1 MANMAQY
8 SDCRR
13 EMDSTV
19 FAAHEHERRRGN
31 ASVHR
36 DRSRCRWAGV
46 RVRSSAGLSSPTARR
61 DVPQVSR
68 ECSVRPLTGSLTF
81 LKGGPNWGIA
91 FRRPVFAVSK
101 DNFERIADEMG
112 ADVYVS

>member
-1 MANMAQY
+1 
-8 SDCRR
+8 
-13 EMDSTV
+13 
-19 FAAHEHERRRGN
+19 
-31 ASVHR
+31 
-36 DRSRCRWAGV
+36 
-46 RVRSSAGLSSPTARR
+46 
-61 DVPQVSR
+61 
-68 ECSVRPLTGSLTF
+68 LTF